1 MKKWVV
7 LDKSKTAEIDD
18 LVKIILKNRGIKS
31 QREIEN
37 FLYPSLD
44 ELTIDSAK
52 ISLSELRKACL
63 RIKKAVAENESI
75 IVYTDYDVDGI
86 CGGAIVWETI
96 YKFYKRIMPYVPD
109 RKKEG
114 YGLSKK
120 GIDFVKKEHNASL
133 IITVDHGI
141 SGREDIA
148 YAKNLGVETIVI
160 DHHLLPRKLP
170 DAVAIIHTTALS
182 AGAIAWFFANY
193 LIEQFK
199 IHSAK
204 SGLEN
209 LDLACL
215 STIADLIPLTGLN
228 RIITKYGLAEI
239 NKTKRLGLSIL
250 IKEAGLKK
258 GEIGVY
264 EVGHILAPRINA
276 AGRIDHALDA
286 LRLICAK
293 DEEKATLLAR
303 RLSII
308 NRERQAL
315 TVKYAFFAAEI
326 VRSKKLEKLIVVQHE
341 SFNEGVIGLIAG
353 KLVDEFYRPAIV
365 IAKGEEYSKASA
377 RSISGFNIVE
387 NIRKAAH
394 LLESVGGHP
403 MAAGFT
409 VATKNIEIL
418 EKELRNIVEKELDVS
433 KLEKE
438 LKIDLEITLSSVT
451 EKLFEK
457 LSQLSPFGVGNPQ
470 PVFVSRNVKIVSAS
484 LLGRD
489 KKHLKLVVS
498 RNPEE
503 RNDVIKAIGFD
514 MGSMFYRI
522 LPGSLVDIAYTIDE
536 DKWNGERGL
545 QLKLKD
551 VKLRD

>member
-7 LDKSKTAEIDD
+7 LDKSETTEIDEV
-18 LVKIILKNRGIKS
+18 VKIILKNRGIKS

-37 FLYPSLD
+37 FLHPSVD
-44 ELTIDSAK
+44 KLTIESAK
-52 ISLSELRKACL
+52 ISLLELKKAYL
-63 RIKKAVAENESI
+63 RIKQAVVNNESI

-86 CGGAIVWETI
+86 CAGAIVWETI
-96 YKFYKRIMPYVPD
+96 YKFYKRTMPYVPD

-120 GIDFVKKEHNASL
+120 GIDFVKKEYNASL

-141 SGREDIA
+141 SGKEDIA
-148 YAKNLGVETIVI
+148 YAKSLGIETIVI
-160 DHHLLPRKLP
+160 DHHLLPSKLP
-170 DAVAIIHTTALS
+170 DAVAIIHTTVLA
-182 AGAIAWFFANY
+182 AGAICWFFASY
-193 LIEQFK
+193 LIDQFK
-199 IHSAK
+199 IHSVK

-215 STIADLIPLTGLN
+215 ATIADLIPLIGLN
-228 RIITKYGLAEI
+228 RTIVKYGLAEI
-239 NKTKRLGLSIL
+239 NKTNRLGLSVL

-264 EVGHILAPRINA
+264 EIGHMLAPRINA

-293 DEEKATLLAR
+293 DEGKATLLAR
-303 RLSII
+303 RLNTI
-308 NRERQAL
+308 NRERQVL
-315 TVKYAFFAAEI
+315 TVESAFFASEI
-326 VRSKKLEKLIVVQHE
+326 VKSKKLEKLIVVQHE

-387 NIRKAAH
+387 NIRKVAH

-418 EKELRNIVEKELDVS
+418 KKELRNIVEKELDIS

-451 EKLFEK
+451 TKLFER

-470 PVFVSRNVKIVSAS
+470 PVFISRNVKVIGAV

-489 KKHLKLVVS
+489 KKHLKLVVA
-498 RNPEE
+498 RNSEE

-514 MGSMFYRI
+514 MGNMFYRI
-522 LPGSLVDIAYTIDE
+522 LPGSLIDIAYTIDE
-536 DKWNGERGL
+536 DKWNGARGL